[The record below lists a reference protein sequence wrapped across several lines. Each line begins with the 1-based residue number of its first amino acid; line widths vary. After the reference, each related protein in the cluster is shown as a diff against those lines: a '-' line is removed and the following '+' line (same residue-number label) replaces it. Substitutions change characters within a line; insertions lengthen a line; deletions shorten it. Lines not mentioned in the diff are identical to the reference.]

1 MNDQYADQ
9 IAEGTTMALQV
20 PTTDELKKIARAN
33 HVELTVAELAA
44 LESMMPAQIATLQI
58 IDSISAEPQP
68 SVTRYRD
75 RKAGGRPAAKDDP
88 LNAIVTR
95 CSVKGAPSGPLRGKR
110 VGVKDSVCVAGIPA
124 SGGSSVLK
132 GWVSDFDATIVARML
147 DAGAEIVA
155 TLNMDDFALSGDG
168 RTSTYGPAR
177 NPHNPDYCTGGSS
190 CGSAAALYYD
200 DIDLTIGTDQGGSIR
215 IPASWSGVVGIKPTY
230 GLVPYTGV
238 MSIDPT
244 LDHAGPMARSVS
256 DVALLLEVL
265 AGKDALDHRQREVKL
280 APYREAL
287 GKPIDGMKI
296 GVVREGFTQAGAQP
310 DVNAAVNRAVA
321 ALGKL
326 GARASEISIPE
337 HQDAA
342 GLIYAIVPE
351 GMAMLARTNLQGT
364 HHQGAYIPSLAAHF
378 AKRLPE
384 RANDLALTVKFM
396 LIFGDYLH
404 QRYHG
409 RLYAAAQRVRPA
421 LTAKYDAALETYDA
435 LAMPSTPVK
444 AHRIDEQAPY
454 SMLGNTAPFDITGHP
469 AISVP
474 CAKSEGL
481 PVGMM
486 LIGRHFDEPTLFT
499 LAHAYEQS
507 VDWTKA

>member
-1 MNDQYADQ
+1 M
-9 IAEGTTMALQV
+9 
-20 PTTDELKKIARAN
+20 
-33 HVELTVAELAA
+33 
-44 LESMMPAQIATLQI
+44 
-58 IDSISAEPQP
+58 
-68 SVTRYRD
+68 TRYRD
-75 RKAGGRPAAKDDP
+75 RKAGVRPSPKDDP

-95 CSVKGAPSGPLRGKR
+95 CSVKGAASGPLKGKR

-132 GWVSDFDATIVARML
+132 GHVAASDATIVARML

-168 RTSTYGPAR
+168 RTSFYGPAR
-177 NPHNPDYCTGGSS
+177 NPHNPEYCTGGSS

-244 LDHAGPMARSVS
+244 LDHVGPMARSVS

-265 AGKDALDHRQREVKL
+265 AGKDPLDPRQREVTT

-287 GKPIDGMKI
+287 GKSLDGLKL
-296 GVVREGFTQAGAQP
+296 GVVREGFTQAGAEA

-326 GARASEISIPE
+326 GARATEISIPA
-337 HQDAA
+337 HRDASD
-342 GLIYAIVPE
+342 LLYAIVPE

-364 HHQGAYIPSLAAHF
+364 HHYGRVHAGTRRAFRTALPGASERCRADRQVHAGVRQPHARALSRKVLREGAELSSGADGEIRRSA
-378 AKRLPE
+378 
-384 RANDLALTVKFM
+384 RANTT
-396 LIFGDYLH
+396 
-404 QRYHG
+404 R
-409 RLYAAAQRVRPA
+409 
-421 LTAKYDAALETYDA
+421 
-435 LAMPSTPVK
+435 
-444 AHRIDEQAPY
+444 
-454 SMLGNTAPFDITGHP
+454 
-469 AISVP
+469 
-474 CAKSEGL
+474 
-481 PVGMM
+481 
-486 LIGRHFDEPTLFT
+486 
-499 LAHAYEQS
+499 
-507 VDWTKA
+507 W

>member
-1 MNDQYADQ
+1 MAFQLPS
-9 IAEGTTMALQV
+9 AE
-20 PTTDELKKIARAN
+20 ELRRIARAN
-33 HVELTVAELAA
+33 HLELTAGELAA
-44 LESMMPAQIATLQI
+44 IEAMIPGQMAILEQIDAI
-58 IDSISAEPQP
+58 ASAPQE

-75 RKAGGRPAAKDDP
+75 RTVGVRPSPKDDP

-95 CSVKGAPSGPLRGKR
+95 CSVKGAAGGLLKGKR

-132 GWVSDFDATIVARML
+132 GYVAERDATIVARML

-168 RTSTYGPAR
+168 RTSVYGPAR
-177 NPHNPDYCTGGSS
+177 NPHNPEYCAGGSS

-244 LDHAGPMARSVS
+244 LDHVGPMARSVS

-265 AGKDALDHRQREVKL
+265 AGKDPLDQRQREV
-280 APYREAL
+280 ATQPYREAL
-287 GKPIDGMKI
+287 GKSVGGIKL
-296 GVVREGFTQAGAQP
+296 GVVREGFTEAGAEA
-310 DVNAAVNRAVA
+310 DVSAAVNRAIA

-326 GARASEISIPE
+326 GARATEISIPA
-337 HQDAA
+337 HRDAS
-342 GLIYAIVPE
+342 GVLYALVPE
-351 GMAMLARTNLQGT
+351 GMAMLAQTNLHGT
-364 HHQGAYIPSLAAHF
+364 HHTGAYLPELATHF
-378 AKRLPE
+378 GQKFPE

-396 LIFGDYLH
+396 LVLGNYMRE
-404 QRYHG
+404 RYHG
-409 RLYAAAQRVRPA
+409 RFYAKAQAYRPV
-421 LTAKYDAALETYDA
+421 LTAKYDAALAEYDA
-435 LAMPSTPVK
+435 LVMPSTPMK
-444 AHRIDEQAPY
+444 AHRIDQRAPY
-454 SMLGNTAPFDITGHP
+454 SMVTNTAPFDITGHP

-474 CAKSEGL
+474 CAKSNGL
-481 PVGMM
+481 PVGLMI
-486 LIGRHFDEPTLFT
+486 IGRHFDDSTPLKI
-499 LAHAYEQS
+499 AYAYEQS
-507 VDWTKA
+507 VDWQKSA

>member
-1 MNDQYADQ
+1 
-9 IAEGTTMALQV
+9 MAL
-20 PTTDELKKIARAN
+20 PIPSAEELKKIAREN
-33 HVELTVAELAA
+33 HIELRPDEIDA
-44 LESMMPAQIATLQI
+44 LESMMPAQMAILDQIDAIAATPN
-58 IDSISAEPQP
+58 D

-75 RKAGGRPAAKDDP
+75 RKAGVRPSPKDDP

-95 CSVKGAPSGPLRGKR
+95 CSVKGASSGPLKGKR
-110 VGVKDSVCVAGIPA
+110 VGVKDSVSVANIPA

-132 GWVSDFDATIVARML
+132 GYVGETDATIVSRML

-177 NPHNPDYCTGGSS
+177 NPHNPEYCTGGSS

-215 IPASWSGVVGIKPTY
+215 IPASWSGVVGIKPSY

-244 LDHAGPMARSVS
+244 LDHAGPMARSVA
-256 DVALLLEVL
+256 DVALLLEVI
-265 AGKDALDHRQREVKL
+265 AGKDPADHRQREVTT

-287 GKPIDGMKI
+287 GKPITGLKL
-296 GVVREGFTQAGAQP
+296 GVVREGFDQAGAQP
-310 DVNAAVNRAVA
+310 DVSAAVKRAVS
-321 ALGKL
+321 ALEKL
-326 GARASEISIPE
+326 GARATEISIPAHRE
-337 HQDAA
+337 SA
-342 GLIYAIVPE
+342 GLIYALVPE

-364 HHQGAYIPSLAAHF
+364 HHQGGYLPGLAAHF
-378 AKRLPE
+378 AERLPE

-396 LIFGDYLH
+396 LLFGNYLH
-404 QRYHG
+404 ERYHG
-409 RLYAAAQRVRPA
+409 RFYAKAQSYRPT
-421 LTAKYDAALETYDA
+421 LTAKYDAALAEYDA
-435 LAMPSTPVK
+435 LVMPSTPMK
-444 AHRIDEQAPY
+444 AHRLDAQAPY
-454 SMLGNTAPFDITGHP
+454 SMITNTAPFDITGHP

-474 CAKSEGL
+474 CAKSDGL

-486 LIGRHFDEPTLFT
+486 LVGRHFDESTLFKI
-499 LAHAYEQS
+499 AHAYEQS
-507 VDWTKA
+507 VDWLKA

>member
-1 MNDQYADQ
+1 
-9 IAEGTTMALQV
+9 MAFEV
-20 PTTDELKKIARAN
+20 PTAEELKRIARAN
-33 HVELTVAELAA
+33 HIELTSEELAA
-44 LESMMPAQIATLQI
+44 LQGMMPGQMAIFEKIDAIDIA
-58 IDSISAEPQP
+58 PQE

-75 RKAGGRPAAKDDP
+75 RKAGVRPSPKDDP

-95 CSVKGAPSGPLRGKR
+95 CVVKGAASGPLKGKR

-132 GWVSDFDATIVARML
+132 GHVAASDATIVSRML

-168 RTSTYGPAR
+168 RTSFYGPSR
-177 NPHNPDYCTGGSS
+177 NPHNPEYCAGGSS

-244 LDHAGPMARSVS
+244 LDHVGPMARSVS

-265 AGKDALDHRQREVKL
+265 AGKDQLDPRQREVTT
-280 APYREAL
+280 APYRAAL
-287 GKPIDGMKI
+287 GKSLDGIKL
-296 GVVREGFTQAGAQP
+296 GVVREGFTQAGAEA

-326 GARASEISIPE
+326 GARATEISIPA
-337 HQDAA
+337 HRDASD
-342 GLIYAIVPE
+342 LLYAIVPE
-351 GMAMLARTNLQGT
+351 GMAMLARTNLHGT
-364 HHQGAYIPSLAAHF
+364 HHTGAYMPELAAHF
-378 AKRLPE
+378 GQHFPE
-384 RANDLALTVKFM
+384 RANDVALTVKFM
-396 LIFGDYLH
+396 LVFGNLMRE
-404 QRYHG
+404 RYHG
-409 RLYAAAQRVRPA
+409 TFYAKVQNYRPV
-421 LTAKYDAALETYDA
+421 LTAKYDAALAEYDA
-435 LAMPSTPVK
+435 LVMPSTPMK
-444 AHRIDEQAPY
+444 AHRLDERAPY
-454 SMLGNTAPFDITGHP
+454 SMITNTAPFDITGHP

-474 CAKSEGL
+474 CAKSNGL
-481 PVGMM
+481 PVGLM
-486 LIGRHFDEPTLFT
+486 IVGRHFDDSTPLKI
-499 LAHAYEQS
+499 AYAYEQS
-507 VDWTKA
+507 VDWLKQ